1 MDLPEMDQEELDDI
15 AARAK
20 RYYETTDK
28 ALCGVFN
35 GNVFEL
41 GQLYWGY
48 ENFYCNMMD
57 EDTRDMMDRYFE
69 KRVDL
74 LMKDLE
80 KYLAACGKY
89 IECIEF
95 TEDLGT
101 QTSLLIPPGMYR
113 EADQARTISGC
124 STSSTKTTRRSRC
137 CSTPAAPFTN

>member
-1 MDLPEMDQEELDDI
+1 
-15 AARAK
+15 
-20 RYYETTDK
+20 
-28 ALCGVFN
+28 
-35 GNVFEL
+35 
-41 GQLYWGY
+41 
-48 ENFYCNMMD
+48 MMD

-113 EADQARTISGC
+113 ERIKPHHKRMFDFIQ
-124 STSSTKTTRRSRC
+124 KTTRRSRC